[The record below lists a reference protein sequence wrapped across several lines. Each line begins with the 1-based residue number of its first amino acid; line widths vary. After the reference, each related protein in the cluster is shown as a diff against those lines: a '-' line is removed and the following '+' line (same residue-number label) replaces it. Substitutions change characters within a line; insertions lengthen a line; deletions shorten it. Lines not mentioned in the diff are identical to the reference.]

1 MGFNPAAL
9 ISGLAVGLV
18 VSSTVQLRRRAA
30 PILVAAV
37 TAKPAALQA

>member
-1 MGFNPAAL
+1 MGCNPAAL
-9 ISGLAVGLV
+9 ISGPAVGLV
-18 VSSTVQLRRRAA
+18 VSSTVELRRRAA